1 MIWHVRFFTF
11 AEKDWKSFD
20 RYHQKVIDKAIQKVM
35 QNPTADG
42 YGKPLANLSGSHLHG
57 LYKIKLKKSGIRIV
71 YALIEV
77 EGEMLIIIIGARAND
92 EVYDLAA
99 KRYAR
104 MKKSE
109 DNNSRTEEASLAGS
123 LFLLCC
129 ISEQGNKFS
138 QLSHAKSSQLC
149 YT

>member
-1 MIWHVRFFTF
+1 MIWHVRFSIF

-77 EGEMLIIIIGARAND
+77 EGERLIIIIGARAND
-92 EVYDLAA
+92 EVYDIAA

-109 DNNSRTEEASLAGS
+109 DNNSRTKEASLAGS
-123 LFLLCC
+123 LFLLCY
-129 ISEQGNKFS
+129 ISEQGNEFMNFLTQKRFTYAI
-138 QLSHAKSSQLC
+138 L
-149 YT
+149 

>member
-1 MIWHVRFFTF
+1 MIWHVRFSTF
-11 AEKDWKSFD
+11 VEKDWKSFD

-92 EVYDLAA
+92 EVYDIAA

-104 MKKSE
+104 MKKDE
-109 DNNSRTEEASLAGS
+109 KIRRQQQQNKGGKPGGQP
-123 LFLLCC
+123 LFVMLHFGAR
-129 ISEQGNKFS
+129 Q
-138 QLSHAKSSQLC
+138 
-149 YT
+149 

>member
-1 MIWHVRFFTF
+1 MIWHVRFSTF

-77 EGEMLIIIIGARAND
+77 EGEMLIITQTSHTENIP
-92 EVYDLAA
+92 
-99 KRYAR
+99 YALINQLELNVE
-104 MKKSE
+104 SH
-109 DNNSRTEEASLAGS
+109 SRT
-123 LFLLCC
+123 LLCT
-129 ISEQGNKFS
+129 QTT
-138 QLSHAKSSQLC
+138 HPKSGQIVQESFQERFDQQDF
-149 YT
+149 

>member
-1 MIWHVRFFTF
+1 MIWHVRFSTF
-11 AEKDWKSFD
+11 AEKDWESFD

-77 EGEMLIIIIGARAND
+77 EGERLIIIIGARAND
-92 EVYDLAA
+92 EVY
-99 KRYAR
+99 
-104 MKKSE
+104 SE
-109 DNNSRTEEASLAGS
+109 
-123 LFLLCC
+123 
-129 ISEQGNKFS
+129 
-138 QLSHAKSSQLC
+138 
-149 YT
+149 

>member
-1 MIWHVRFFTF
+1 MIWHVRFSTF

-104 MKKSE
+104 MKQ
-109 DNNSRTEEASLAGS
+109 RRQAWRAASFCYATFRSKGIS
-123 LFLLCC
+123 FRNFLTQKAPTYAIL
-129 ISEQGNKFS
+129 
-138 QLSHAKSSQLC
+138 
-149 YT
+149 

>member
-1 MIWHVRFFTF
+1 MIWHVRFSTF

-42 YGKPLANLSGSHLHG
+42 YGKPLANLSGGHLHG

-92 EVYDLAA
+92 EVYDIAA
-99 KRYAR
+99 KRCAR
-104 MKKSE
+104 AQVRMLCS
-109 DNNSRTEEASLAGS
+109 SLHRLKLPVLVSVS
-123 LFLLCC
+123 L
-129 ISEQGNKFS
+129 IRP
-138 QLSHAKSSQLC
+138 
-149 YT
+149 

>member
-1 MIWHVRFFTF
+1 MIWHVRFSSF

-92 EVYDLAA
+92 EVYDIAA

-104 MKKSE
+104 MKK
-109 DNNSRTEEASLAGS
+109 EEKIGRQQQQNKGGKPGGQP
-123 LFLLCC
+123 LFVMLHFGAR
-129 ISEQGNKFS
+129 Q
-138 QLSHAKSSQLC
+138 
-149 YT
+149 

>member
-1 MIWHVRFFTF
+1 MIWHVRFSTF

-77 EGEMLIIIIGARAND
+77 EGERLIIIIGARAND
-92 EVYDLAA
+92 EVYDIAA

-104 MKKSE
+104 MKKRKKSE
-109 DNNSRTEEASLAGS
+109 DNNSRTKEASLAGS
-123 LFLLCC
+123 LFLLC
-129 ISEQGNKFS
+129 NKKTITHFI
-138 QLSHAKSSQLC
+138 
-149 YT
+149 

>member
-1 MIWHVRFFTF
+1 MIWHVRFSIF

-20 RYHQKVIDKAIQKVM
+20 RYNQKVIDKAIQKVM

-57 LYKIKLKKSGIRIV
+57 LYKIKLKKSGIRII

-92 EVYDLAA
+92 EVYDIAA

-104 MKKSE
+104 MKKDE
-109 DNNSRTEEASLAGS
+109 K
-123 LFLLCC
+123 
-129 ISEQGNKFS
+129 I
-138 QLSHAKSSQLC
+138 
-149 YT
+149 